1 MNRPIH
7 RRAAARR
14 TLATLFAAAA
24 ILQMGP
30 ANAQAPAAALGG
42 WPAKPVKFIVP
53 SGAGAQTDLFARYIA
68 EHLSKA
74 FGQPFVVENKHG
86 ASGAI
91 GAMAVAKAAPDG
103 YSLLFSA
110 SSFTVVPA
118 ALKPNQPYD
127 LLKELVPVARIGV
140 GGLFLAVHPEFPAQ
154 SMKAL
159 FDLARAEPDKHSFGS
174 TGNGSTGHIIMAS
187 LLKQQ
192 GLKMSHV
199 PYKSSAEV
207 ARDLSG
213 GVIKVGWVDT
223 SSSLGL
229 IQGGKIKPLAIGSTY
244 KAPANPD
251 VPTFNELGYPMH
263 LNGWLGVFATAGTPA
278 PIVAAVNAEVNKLLA
293 TDESHKRLLAMN
305 VANAPGLSSE
315 QFTQFVRTELQNWR
329 KVVVDNNI
337 QVD

>member
-1 MNRPIH
+1 MTRPIN
-7 RRAAARR
+7 RRLATAKTLAALVALGSALHMAPAAAQ
-14 TLATLFAAAA
+14 T
-24 ILQMGP
+24 
-30 ANAQAPAAALGG
+30 PAAALGG
-42 WPAKPVKFIVP
+42 WPARPVKFIVP

-74 FGQPFVVENKHG
+74 FGQPFVVENKPG

-91 GAMAVAKAAPDG
+91 GAMAVAKATPDG

-118 ALKPNQPYD
+118 ALKPDQPYD

-140 GGLFLAVHPEFPAQ
+140 GGLFLAVHPDFPAQ
-154 SMKAL
+154 TVKAL
-159 FDLARAEPDKHSFGS
+159 FELARAQPDQLSYGS

-192 GLKMSHV
+192 GLTMSHV

-229 IQGGKIKPLAIGSTY
+229 IQGGKVKPLAIGSTY

-305 VANAPGLSSE
+305 VANAPGLSTE
-315 QFTQFVRTELQNWR
+315 HFAQFVRTELQNWR
-329 KVVVDNNI
+329 KVVVDNSI
-337 QVD
+337 KVD

>member
-1 MNRPIH
+1 MTHLINR
-7 RRAAARR
+7 RNGFARL
-14 TLATLFAAAA
+14 LATLMAFGAALHTA
-24 ILQMGP
+24 P
-30 ANAQAPAAALGG
+30 AGAQTPAAALGG
-42 WPAKPVKFIVP
+42 WPAKPVKLIVP
-53 SGAGAQTDLFARYIA
+53 SGAGGQTDLFARYIA
-68 EHLSKA
+68 QHLSKA
-74 FGQPFVVENKHG
+74 FGQPFVVDNKPG

-110 SSFTVVPA
+110 STFTIVPA
-118 ALKPNQPYD
+118 ALKPDQPYD

-154 SMKAL
+154 SVKAL
-159 FDLARAEPDKHSFGS
+159 LEQARAQPDKLSYGS

-187 LLKQQ
+187 LLNQQ

-199 PYKSSAEV
+199 AYKSSAEV

-263 LNGWLGVFATAGTPA
+263 LNGWFGVFATAGTPA

-315 QFTQFVRTELQNWR
+315 QFAQFVRTELQNWR
-329 KVVVDNNI
+329 KVVVENSI
-337 QVD
+337 KVD